1 MQTIVLLNKA
11 RITWKV
17 QELIIIIIIIIIII
31 NIVVKKIIHD
41 QESDLISLNQLF
53 YASAIISTE
62 LCTVKIKALKRH
74 VPKKCVW
81 QRSIKK

>member
-17 QELIIIIIIIIIII
+17 QELIIIIII

-74 VPKKCVW
+74 VPKNVFGREALKN
-81 QRSIKK
+81 K

>member
-1 MQTIVLLNKA
+1 MQTIALLNKA

-17 QELIIIIIIIIIII
+17 QELIIIII

>member
-1 MQTIVLLNKA
+1 MQTIALLNKA
-11 RITWKV
+11 RITSKV
-17 QELIIIIIIIIIII
+17 QELIIIIIII

>member
-1 MQTIVLLNKA
+1 MQTIALLNKA
-11 RITWKV
+11 RNTWKV
-17 QELIIIIIIIIIII
+17 QELIIIIII

>member
-1 MQTIVLLNKA
+1 MQTIALLNKA

-17 QELIIIIIIIIIII
+17 QELIIIIIII

>member
-17 QELIIIIIIIIIII
+17 QELIIIIIIIII

>member
-1 MQTIVLLNKA
+1 MQTIALLNKA

-17 QELIIIIIIIIIII
+17 QELIIIIII

-41 QESDLISLNQLF
+41 QESEIISLNQLF

>member
-1 MQTIVLLNKA
+1 MQTTVLLNKA

-17 QELIIIIIIIIIII
+17 QELIIIIIIII

>member
-17 QELIIIIIIIIIII
+17 QELIIIIIII

>member
-17 QELIIIIIIIIIII
+17 QELIIIIIIII

>member
-1 MQTIVLLNKA
+1 M
-11 RITWKV
+11 
-17 QELIIIIIIIIIII
+17 E
-31 NIVVKKIIHD
+31 KIIHD

>member
-17 QELIIIIIIIIIII
+17 QELIIIIIIII

-74 VPKKCVW
+74 VPKNVFGREALKN
-81 QRSIKK
+81 K